1 MDKIIYTTHRGF
13 LIDMDSFFEENNI
26 NQIDNI
32 IFVDDAEG
40 FNYELYVQPIFLNVL
55 NKLKSLNSEKKLLLY
70 TNNLNPKYKDIRHQS
85 ISYWLGKTSNKQIEI
100 NNRKFEKNF
109 LFLNKECR
117 EHRIE
122 IYNLFKENNLLDKC
136 FYSFASADPFH
147 PDYKSLEGIPIKGEG
162 SYLEME
168 LPVNFFS
175 KSFVNIV
182 TETFFHNEHFYIN
195 DSIFITEKTEKS
207 FSAGMSF
214 VIVSTP
220 YFLKKLK
227 KLGFKTFSNWWDES
241 YDEIYDSNERLEKIK
256 KLLLYISSWSLDKC
270 NEIYI
275 EMQDVLIHNQKLN
288 EKYSKLYTN
297 NYIIINEK
305 NILH

>member
-13 LIDMDSFFEENNI
+13 LIDMDYFFEENNI
-26 NQIDNI
+26 NEIDNI
-32 IFVDDAEG
+32 IFVDEAEG
-40 FNYELYVQPIFLNVL
+40 FNYELYIQPIFVNVL
-55 NKLKSLNSEKKLLLY
+55 NKLKSLNCEKKLLLY
-70 TNNLNPKYKDIRHQS
+70 TNNLNPKYKDVRHQS
-85 ISYWLGKTSNKQIEI
+85 ISYWLGKTSNKQIKI

-109 LFLNKECR
+109 LFLNRECR

-122 IYNLFKENNLLDKC
+122 IYNLLKENNLLDKC
-136 FYSFASADPFH
+136 FYSFASSEQTH
-147 PDYKSLEGIPIKGEG
+147 PEYKSLEGIPIKDEG

-168 LPVNFFS
+168 LPVNFYS

-182 TETFFHNEHFYIN
+182 TETFFHNEHSYIN
-195 DSIFITEKTEKS
+195 DSIFITEKTEKC
-207 FSAGMSF
+207 FSAGMPF

-227 KLGFKTFSNWWDES
+227 ELGFKTFSNWWDES

-270 NEIYI
+270 NEIYV

-305 NILH
+305 NTLH